1 MKITVTKNDF
11 KITTVFLY
19 SSPILANKSQISILI
34 TKHRIGNRY
43 GDITPRTF
51 LGRTL
56 TVAWLVI
63 GMLLTGIVIG
73 TIAGVVGGNDLQ
85 SNLNLSGKKVR
96 LNNLVNYLNLR
107 VCLLIKSGSKIS
119 YNSNSTNISIF

>member
-19 SSPILANKSQISILI
+19 SSSILANKSQISILI

-85 SNLNLSGKKVR
+85 SSLNLSGKKVR
-96 LNNLVNYLNLR
+96 RNNLVNSHFLTKN
-107 VCLLIKSGSKIS
+107 GSK
-119 YNSNSTNISIF
+119 